1 MKINWKLRLRNKA
14 VLAAIIAAIVGGVY
28 GVCTP
33 LGIELPKSQESIMA
47 IAAAALSLL
56 QLLGIIVD
64 PTTKGIADSDR
75 AMNYDEPR

>member
-1 MKINWKLRLRNKA
+1 
-14 VLAAIIAAIVGGVY
+14 
-28 GVCTP
+28 
-33 LGIELPKSQESIMA
+33 MA